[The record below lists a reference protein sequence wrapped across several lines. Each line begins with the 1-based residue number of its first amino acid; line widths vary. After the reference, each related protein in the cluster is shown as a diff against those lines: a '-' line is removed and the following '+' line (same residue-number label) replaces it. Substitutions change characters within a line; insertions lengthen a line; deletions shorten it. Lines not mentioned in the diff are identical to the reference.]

1 MRQLAAELART
12 ARDARLRWIGGV
24 LVLLLTVAGLGAW
37 RDATRYAGEVAQVAA
52 AERARWLGQDAKN
65 PHAADHFGLWV
76 FRPSAPLAVLDPGT
90 EPYTGRMVRV
100 EAHVFND
107 AVYRAIQDAGPLS
120 RSGLGSVADI
130 VQLVVPLAAI
140 LLGFPAFAADRER
153 GTLRLALGNGVPP
166 GRLFAGRFGALLA
179 ALALVA
185 GLPILGIGT
194 FALVG
199 QDGVDWQSFPRL
211 LTWVAA
217 QLAYATVFLLLAM
230 LVSLVARTARWA
242 LAASLAAWVLLCVA
256 APRFAVVAVDAA
268 APALS
273 YREVRARIESGFRA
287 HRTAEANDVR
297 TREVLAR
304 YGVSDPDELPVDL
317 RGLMMSENESHNFAV
332 YDRELGAFFDSLATQ
347 DKALAWAGL
356 LSPRVALQALSQTLA
371 GTDFGQ
377 HARFVWAAEAY
388 RRGISERMNAEIRE
402 HPQRGGTTLVAGPDL
417 WRAIPPFVHQPLP
430 FGGALADARVP
441 ALVLALW
448 LGLLG
453 ALCRPLVRRLK
464 P

>member
-12 ARDARLRWIGGV
+12 AQDARLRWISAV
-24 LVLLLTVAGLGAW
+24 LVLLLTVAGLVAW
-37 RDATRYAGEVAQVAA
+37 RDSTRYAGEVAQVAA

-65 PHAADHFGLWV
+65 PHSADHFGLWV

-107 AVYRAIQDAGPLS
+107 AVYRAIQDAGPLA

-140 LLGFPAFAADRER
+140 LLGFSAFAADRER
-153 GTLRLALGNGVPP
+153 GTLRLALGNGGPP
-166 GRLFAGRFGALLA
+166 GRLFAARFAALFA

-185 GLPILGIGT
+185 GLPLLGIG
-194 FALVG
+194 ALAVMS
-199 QDGVDWQSFPRL
+199 QDHTGWQLVPRL
-211 LTWVAA
+211 LTWIAA
-217 QLAYATVFLLLAM
+217 QLAYGAVFLLLAM
-230 LVSLVARTARWA
+230 LVSLVARTARGA

-256 APRFAVVAVDAA
+256 APRLAVVGVDAVV
-268 APALS
+268 PALS
-273 YREVRARIESGFRA
+273 YREVRARIEAGFRG

-332 YDRELGAFFDSLATQ
+332 YDRELGAFFDSLAAQ
-347 DKALAWAGL
+347 DRALAWAGL

-371 GTDFGQ
+371 GTDFAQ
-377 HARFVWAAEAY
+377 HAHFVWAAEAY
-388 RRGISERMNAEIRE
+388 RRGISERMNAEIRD
-402 HPQRGGTTLVAGPDL
+402 HPQRGGTTLVAGSDL
-417 WRAIPPFVHQPLP
+417 WGEIPSFVPRPLP
-430 FGGALADARVP
+430 FATTLANARVP

-448 LGLLG
+448 LGLMA

>member
-12 ARDARLRWIGGV
+12 ARDARLRWIGAV

-37 RDATRYAGEVAQVAA
+37 RDSMRYAGEVAQVAA
-52 AERARWLGQDAKN
+52 AERARWLGQDTKN
-65 PHAADHFGLWV
+65 PHSADHFGLWV

-107 AVYRAIQDAGPLS
+107 AVYRAIQDAGPLA

-140 LLGFPAFAADRER
+140 LLGFSAFAADRER

-166 GRLFAGRFGALLA
+166 GRLFATRFAALFA

-185 GLPILGIGT
+185 GLPLLGIG
-194 FALVG
+194 ALAVVSEEG
-199 QDGVDWQSFPRL
+199 AGWQAVPRL

-217 QLAYATVFLLLAM
+217 QLTYATVFLLLAM
-230 LVSLVARTARWA
+230 LVSLVARTARGA
-242 LAASLAAWVLLCVA
+242 LAAALAVWAVLCVA
-256 APRFAVVAVDAA
+256 APRLAIVGVDAVM
-268 APALS
+268 PALS
-273 YREVRARIESGFRA
+273 YREVRTRIESGFRA

-304 YGVSDPDELPVDL
+304 YSVSDPDELPVDL
-317 RGLMMSENESHNFAV
+317 RGLMMSENENYNFTV

-347 DKALAWAGL
+347 ERALAWAGL

-371 GTDFGQ
+371 GTDFAQ
-377 HARFVWAAEAY
+377 HAHFVWAAEAY
-388 RRGISERMNAEIRE
+388 RRRISERMNAEIRD

-417 WRAIPPFVHQPLP
+417 WGEIPPFVHRPLP
-430 FGGALADARVP
+430 FATTLANARVP
-441 ALVLALW
+441 AFVLALW
-448 LGLLG
+448 LGLL
-453 ALCRPLVRRLK
+453 ALLCRPLVRRLK